1 MSILYYAAIELQR
14 LNGYKTYS
22 PPPPHHPTPPDG
34 TEERA
39 AVNLVTLSP

>member
-22 PPPPHHPTPPDG
+22 PTPHPPDG